1 MKIRNGF
8 VSNSSSSSF
17 VIAGIKIPDTALS
30 PDKRD
35 ELYDDGNLIIVGSED
50 DVPKG
55 FTVIGKA
62 LADVHS
68 DESYLEYGA
77 FSLDQ
82 IAQLIADVEEKTGL
96 TGEKGVFTGTRSC

>member
-1 MKIRNGF
+1 MKFRSGF

-17 VIAGIKIPDTALS
+17 VIAGIKIPNTALS
-30 PDKRD
+30 HEKLD
-35 ELYDDGNLIIVGSED
+35 ELYDDGNLIITGSED
-50 DVPKG
+50 GVPKG

-68 DESYLEYGA
+68 DESYLDYGA

-82 IAQLIADVEEKTGL
+82 IVQLIADVETKTGL
-96 TGEKGVFTGTRSC
+96 TGERGVFTGTRLC

>member
-17 VIAGIKIPDTALS
+17 VIAGIKIPNTALS
-30 PDKRD
+30 PEKRD
-35 ELYDDGNLIIVGSED
+35 ELYDDGVIVTGSD
-50 DVPKG
+50 DGIPKG
-55 FTVIGKA
+55 FLVVGKF

-68 DESYLEYGA
+68 DDSYLDYGE
-77 FSLDQ
+77 FPLDK
-82 IAQLIADVEEKTGL
+82 IAQLIAEVEEKTGL